1 MAGTDALHE
10 QLESLHAIS
19 VEIAALR
26 DMAEIHDR
34 ALGYCLKL
42 TDSQF
47 AFTGLLTDAGRSLDV
62 AAIKGFQP
70 TTSDFYDQF
79 HEIPV
84 RSSVLGITV
93 TEQRPTISN
102 DVAHDPHSV
111 GTPPGHPPV
120 KTFLGV
126 PLRVGSN
133 LIGMIGVANKSSG
146 YASEDERLLQTFAN
160 QVAVA
165 IDNARLYQH
174 QQAMIERLRDLNH
187 RLDESEREKVLARE
201 RERIAEGLHDEIGQD
216 IFTIGLRLSAL
227 IDDASDPALPTRLNE
242 LRRLAIEAAEHLR
255 RVIFAL
261 AAPAHVRGDLTR
273 SVQEL
278 LRDIETSQSLQTRL
292 VVTGRPGA
300 ADPKIDDVAYAVIR
314 ETLTNVCRHAHAG
327 FVLVSLRYEDD
338 SIHVVVQDDGVGMPE
353 EPHDYDS
360 YLHFGLR
367 HSRDQVLGLGGT
379 FEVVNGEEAGAT
391 AKFSLPIPRSE

>member
-1 MAGTDALHE
+1 MRPEADVSVRRGIKEVSMDGRDALHE

-42 TDSQF
+42 TDSEF
-47 AFTGLLTDAGRSLDV
+47 AFTGLVTDDARSMDV

-70 TTSDFYDQF
+70 ASPDFYDRF

-84 RSSVLGITV
+84 RSSVFGLTI
-93 TEQRPTISN
+93 TEQRPTVSN
-102 DVAHDPHSV
+102 DVPHDPHSV

-133 LIGMIGVANKSSG
+133 LTGMIGVANKPSG

-174 QQAMIERLRDLNH
+174 QQAMIDRLQDLNH
-187 RLDESEREKVLARE
+187 RLNEAEQEKVLR
-201 RERIAEGLHDEIGQD
+201 
-216 IFTIGLRLSAL
+216 
-227 IDDASDPALPTRLNE
+227 ASGSGSPKDCT
-242 LRRLAIEAAEHLR
+242 
-255 RVIFAL
+255 
-261 AAPAHVRGDLTR
+261 TR
-273 SVQEL
+273 SA
-278 LRDIETSQSLQTRL
+278 RTSSPSDSASARSSTTRQIRRSRRSSTSSAGSRSRPQSTSA
-292 VVTGRPGA
+292 GSSSPRPRR
-300 ADPKIDDVAYAVIR
+300 P
-314 ETLTNVCRHAHAG
+314 TCT
-327 FVLVSLRYEDD
+327 
-338 SIHVVVQDDGVGMPE
+338 
-353 EPHDYDS
+353 
-360 YLHFGLR
+360 
-367 HSRDQVLGLGGT
+367 
-379 FEVVNGEEAGAT
+379 AT
-391 AKFSLPIPRSE
+391 

>member
-1 MAGTDALHE
+1 MDGTHALHE
-10 QLESLHAIS
+10 QLESLHVIS

-26 DMAEIHDR
+26 DIAEIHDR

-42 TDSQF
+42 THSKF

-70 TTSDFYDQF
+70 TSPDFYDQF

-84 RSSVLGITV
+84 RSSVLGITI
-93 TEQRPTISN
+93 TEQRPIISN

-133 LIGMIGVANKSSG
+133 LIGMIGVANKASG

-174 QQAMIERLRDLNH
+174 QQTMIDRLQNLND
-187 RLDESEREKVLARE
+187 RLNEAEREKVLAR
-201 RERIAEGLHDEIGQD
+201 AN
-216 IFTIGLRLSAL
+216 
-227 IDDASDPALPTRLNE
+227 ASGSPKGCT
-242 LRRLAIEAAEHLR
+242 
-255 RVIFAL
+255 
-261 AAPAHVRGDLTR
+261 TR
-273 SVQEL
+273 S
-278 LRDIETSQSLQTRL
+278 DSTSSPSAS
-292 VVTGRPGA
+292 V
-300 ADPKIDDVAYAVIR
+300 
-314 ETLTNVCRHAHAG
+314 
-327 FVLVSLRYEDD
+327 
-338 SIHVVVQDDGVGMPE
+338 
-353 EPHDYDS
+353 
-360 YLHFGLR
+360 
-367 HSRDQVLGLGGT
+367 
-379 FEVVNGEEAGAT
+379 
-391 AKFSLPIPRSE
+391 